1 LELDRK
7 LAEVSREL
15 ERKREEVEKKALQYV
30 ALCNLV
36 RRNAD
41 AGEED
46 KKELPAAGGADTAV
60 QCINRIKTPFVI
72 VQTGQDTVI
81 NLERSDNKQQALLQ
95 CSSVFQVHDDVAV
108 LERMGMARC
117 ASEEELR
124 RLFANAPDVP
134 GLLLKSNPG
143 IVRQPPFPVQIAGKP

>member
-1 LELDRK
+1 MELDRK

-46 KKELPAAGGADTAV
+46 KKELPAAGGGGHRGAV
-60 QCINRIKTPFVI
+60 
-72 VQTGQDTVI
+72 
-81 NLERSDNKQQALLQ
+81 
-95 CSSVFQVHDDVAV
+95 H
-108 LERMGMARC
+108 
-117 ASEEELR
+117 
-124 RLFANAPDVP
+124 
-134 GLLLKSNPG
+134 
-143 IVRQPPFPVQIAGKP
+143 